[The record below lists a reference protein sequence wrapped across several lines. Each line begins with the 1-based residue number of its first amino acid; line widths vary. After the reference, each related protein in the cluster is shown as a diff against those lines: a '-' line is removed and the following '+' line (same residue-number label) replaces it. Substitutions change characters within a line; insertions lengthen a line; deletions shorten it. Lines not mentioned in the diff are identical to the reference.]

1 MKKFI
6 KALAFATVMC
16 MLLSTAAFATN
27 PDVVLSETDYVFDV
41 TVATESD
48 EAEQVSLLIVKKD
61 ANLASLQ
68 NADILFVGQTV
79 SASRT
84 ARFDGVTV
92 ATGND
97 VVDVYAGYASNTNPA
112 AASYKGVSVVNE
124 KELAITLV
132 TSEIVNDVTTWEKLN
147 ELTEE
152 QKATLNAQLPEREI
166 ASMVR
171 AKVNFANVGTNV
183 IDRVGWEF
191 ETAKG
196 SRFAELDAAGY
207 GKLDGDVL
215 IGVSFANG
223 WKADFAETAGYIA
236 HEPITGVK
244 LYFRVND
251 GTDDEQHIQA
261 IEKEN
266 N

>member
-1 MKKFI
+1 MKKFM

-27 PDVVLSETDYVFDV
+27 NPDAVLSATDYVFDV
-41 TVATESD
+41 IVTTESD
-48 EAEQVSLLIVKKD
+48 EAEQVSLLVVKKD

-68 NADILFVGQTV
+68 NTDILFVGQTA

-84 ARFDGVTV
+84 ATFDDVTV

-97 VVDVYAGYASNTNPA
+97 VVDIYAGYASNSNPA
-112 AASYKGVSVVNE
+112 AVSYKGVSVVNE

-132 TSEIVNDVTTWEKLN
+132 TSEIINDVTTWEMLTDAMKEAIAA
-147 ELTEE
+147 ELP
-152 QKATLNAQLPEREI
+152 AREV

-171 AKVNFANVGTNV
+171 AKVNFANVGANV

-191 ETAKG
+191 ETANG
-196 SRFAELDAAGY
+196 SRFAELDATGY
-207 GKLDGDVL
+207 GVLNGDVL
-215 IGVSFANG
+215 MGVTFANG
-223 WKADFAETAGYIA
+223 WKAEFAETEGYTA

-244 LYFRVND
+244 LYFRVN
-251 GTDDEQHIQA
+251 GEEVQA
-261 IEKEN
+261 AE
-266 N
+266 